1 MVVRRSGRRAAWWWL
16 VAAWLVLP
24 SVSPVSAQA
33 VLTGTVIDAS
43 TGAPLPGATVTVGTR
58 GAATDA
64 DGRFRLAA
72 LARDT
77 ATAVVRFL
85 GYATQRVG
93 VDLGAGEARLAV
105 RLVPDATALGEVRVD
120 ASPAQQ
126 ALGRDV
132 RAVRV
137 LDADDLDAL
146 RGRTLGDIVAT
157 LNGVTVLTSG
167 PTVAKPVVRGL
178 HSDRVLILDN
188 GVRQEG
194 QQWGG
199 EHAPEIDPFGAQR
212 IEVVMGA
219 AGVEYGAGAIG
230 GVVRLT
236 DAPLPDTPDVAGQ
249 LSLSAFSNTGG
260 GAVGLRLES
269 APAPGLAWRL
279 AGSVRRAGDARTPDF
294 VMRNSAFA
302 EASGHL
308 TLGLRRGPVEL
319 EAHLRRFA
327 TEMGIYVGSHVGNAR
342 NLQEVIDRGGPD
354 PAWNYRFSYAIDAP
368 KQAVVHDV
376 GSLHAH
382 VRVPGGEVEAAY
394 AVQRNRRQEFD
405 RHRAYAD
412 SAAAPGSRPSFDLA
426 LWTHTADVS
435 FTPRASGR
443 ISGRVGLGATAQLN
457 RNGASGYLVPNY
469 AAYAGGAFA
478 HGALAVRRGLSVD
491 AGARLDARWME
502 AFPIDRATR
511 DPVRTVRPYAG
522 ASAAVGALWT
532 LAPAWSVAANAG
544 TAWRP
549 PNVSELFAFGVH
561 HGTAEF
567 QIGDASLSTER
578 SLDLSATLRH
588 ESRAVSIEASAYVNT
603 IAGYVYGR
611 EQPAPTVT
619 IRGTFPTVRTVQA
632 DARLAGL
639 DAQAEWRPLGWLDV
653 GARASLLRA
662 DNLTL
667 GGPLHGVPSSRGSAR
682 ARVHAERVGPVAEPF
697 LEAEVQH
704 VARQTRVE
712 PGVWIAAPFPPAYT
726 LVGLRAGAS
735 VRAAGQTLR
744 VQVRVENALDA
755 RYRDAL
761 SRFRY
766 VIDEPGRNVSVSV
779 AVPLGPS
786 GR

>member
-1 MVVRRSGRRAAWWWL
+1 MSLRLRRRRAAWWL
-16 VAAWLVLP
+16 VAAWLVPL
-24 SVSPVSAQA
+24 SALGQTTGA
-33 VLTGTVIDAS
+33 VLAGTVADAA
-43 TGAPLPGATVTVGTR
+43 TGAPLPGATVTVGAR

-64 DGRFRLAA
+64 DGRFRLPA
-72 LARDT
+72 LPRDT

-85 GYATQRVG
+85 GYATLRAG
-93 VDLGAGEARLAV
+93 VDLRAGEARLDV
-105 RLVPDATALGEVRVD
+105 RLAPDAALLGEVRVE
-120 ASPAQQ
+120 ARGAQE

-132 RAVRV
+132 RPVRV

-157 LNGVTVLTSG
+157 LNGVTTLTSG

-212 IEVVMGA
+212 VEVVLGA

-236 DAPLPDTPDVAGQ
+236 DAPLPETPGVAGR
-249 LSLSAFSNTGG
+249 LSLSAFSNNGQ
-260 GAVGLRLES
+260 GAAGLLLEDAS
-269 APAPGLAWRL
+269 ARGVAWRFS
-279 AGSVRRAGDARTPDF
+279 GSARRAGDARTPDF

-302 EASGHL
+302 EAAGHL
-308 TLGLRRGPVEL
+308 TLGLRRGPVDL

-327 TEMGIYVGSHVGNAR
+327 TELGIYVGSHFGNAR
-342 NLQEVIDRGGPD
+342 NLAEIIARGGPD
-354 PAWNYRFSYAIDAP
+354 PSWNYGFSYVIGAP
-368 KQAVVHDV
+368 KQVVVHDV

-382 VRVPGGEVEAAY
+382 VDVPGGEVEAAY

-405 RHRAYAD
+405 SHRPYAD
-412 SAAAPGSRPSFDLA
+412 SLAAPGARPSFDLS

-435 FTPRASGR
+435 FTPRASSR
-443 ISGRVGLGATAQLN
+443 LSGRVGLSATAQLN

-469 AAYAGGAFA
+469 AAYVGGAFA
-478 HGALAVRRGLSVD
+478 HGAWAVARGLSVD
-491 AGARLDARWME
+491 AGARVDARWME

-511 DPVRTVRPYAG
+511 EPARTTRTYSGV
-522 ASAAVGALWT
+522 SAAVGALWT

-567 QIGDASLSTER
+567 QIGDADLGPER

-588 ESRAVSIEASAYVNT
+588 ESGAVSAEASAYVNT

-619 IRGTFPTVRTVQA
+619 IRGTFPTIQTVQA

-639 DAQAEWRPLGWLDV
+639 DAQAEWRATPWLDL

-667 GGPLHGVPSSRGSAR
+667 DGPLHGVPSSRGSAR
-682 ARVHAERVGPVAEPF
+682 VRVHGERLAGLGEPF
-697 LEAEVQH
+697 VEADVQH

-712 PGVWIAAPFPPAYT
+712 PGAFLAAPYPPAYT
-726 LVGLRAGAS
+726 LVGLRAGAD
-735 VRAAGQTLR
+735 VRAAGQPLR
-744 VQVRVENALDA
+744 VQLRVENLLDA

-766 VIDEPGRNVSVSV
+766 FIDEPGRNVSVSV
-779 AVPLGPS
+779 AVPLGAA
-786 GR
+786 RR